1 MLSNFKFCW
10 IIFRM
15 PGQANITKFFRP
27 IATSSVAAKT
37 ENSKSSTLKKEET
50 ETENTKPSTSN
61 QEEIENRSPNESL
74 ELKTPEKIIGEG
86 MEVKKRKL
94 ENKDDS
100 EQSHKSCMTPG
111 TYCGLVRLG

>member
-1 MLSNFKFCW
+1 
-10 IIFRM
+10 M

-37 ENSKSSTLKKEET
+37 ENSKS
-50 ETENTKPSTSN
+50 STSN

-94 ENKDDS
+94 EDKDDS
-100 EQSHKSCMTPG
+100 EQSQKSSMTPG
-111 TYCGLVRLG
+111 T